1 MEDKIKLFDKKRGEE
16 KRKRESSSSSSSINE
31 LNKMI
36 AALMENSSVLDN
48 QVKSLSDENKTL
60 KEKLSTL
67 KRAEEDMKSYQAK
80 FNDIFKEYTTLE
92 MKNQEIVKDLEE
104 KKKDAY

>member
-36 AALMENSSVLDN
+36 AALM
-48 QVKSLSDENKTL
+48 
-60 KEKLSTL
+60 
-67 KRAEEDMKSYQAK
+67 
-80 FNDIFKEYTTLE
+80 
-92 MKNQEIVKDLEE
+92 
-104 KKKDAY
+104 